1 MKFWPAISCE
11 RDLALECQFD
21 EADKMITAKSPPSD
35 KTTEVKM
42 TATRARQGVV
52 SGRVLMVLLASL
64 LLSIVAL
71 AVAWLV
77 AG

>member
-1 MKFWPAISCE
+1 
-11 RDLALECQFD
+11 
-21 EADKMITAKSPPSD
+21 MITAKSPPSD
-35 KTTEVKM
+35 KTTKVTT

-71 AVAWLV
+71 AAAWPV